1 LRTIHHVF
9 SVSARPD
16 RVFGALTS
24 GEGLSGWW
32 TTKVDVERHVGGHVR
47 FTFGGAFN
55 PDMEITMLREPESL
69 EWRCVSSHENWTG
82 NTFRFE
88 PEPEGGSTRV
98 RFWQH
103 YARELADDDYG
114 IYNYNWGYYLES
126 LRLYCETGTGM
137 PFDAEAGPASHE
149 WTDPATPEGEPIMQA
164 RHRPRRSSPEQM
176 ATASRIRVRSA
187 LREPPRLTSRP
198 RNSWYSGTARGGSSA
213 GAFWSS
219 GGTRTQG

>member
-47 FTFGGAFN
+47 FTFGDAFN

-69 EWRCVSSHENWTG
+69 EWRCLSGHENWTG

-88 PEPEGGSTRV
+88 LEPEGGSTRV

-114 IYNYNWGYYLES
+114 ICNYNWGCYLES
-126 LRLYCETGTGM
+126 LRLYCETAIGT
-137 PFDAEAGPASHE
+137 
-149 WTDPATPEGEPIMQA
+149 TPSAITAVG
-164 RHRPRRSSPEQM
+164 RSVGRQES
-176 ATASRIRVRSA
+176 
-187 LREPPRLTSRP
+187 
-198 RNSWYSGTARGGSSA
+198 
-213 GAFWSS
+213 
-219 GGTRTQG
+219 